1 MTSPITPSRV
11 VFTVPE
17 AAQVLRVSKSK
28 LYQLCAD
35 AQVPH
40 RKIDGTRIV
49 LTEADV
55 DAILADAYR
64 PAVA

>member
-1 MTSPITPSRV
+1 MKRPITPAW

-35 AQVPH
+35 GLVPH
-40 RKIDGTRIV
+40 RKIDGTRIT
-49 LTEADV
+49 LTQDDLDE
-55 DAILADAYR
+55 ILTDAYR

>member
-1 MTSPITPSRV
+1 MTSASLTPAR

-17 AAQVLRVSKSK
+17 AAEVLRVSKSK
-28 LYQLCAD
+28 LYQLCHD
-35 AQVPH
+35 RLVPH

-49 LTEADV
+49 LTQGDL
-55 DAILADAYR
+55 DSILTDAYR

>member
-1 MTSPITPSRV
+1 MTSPITTV
-11 VFTVPE
+11 NVHTVPE
-17 AAQVLRVSKSK
+17 AAKVLRVSKSK

-35 AQVPH
+35 GAVPH

-49 LTEADV
+49 LTD
-55 DAILADAYR
+55 DDLRQILADAHR